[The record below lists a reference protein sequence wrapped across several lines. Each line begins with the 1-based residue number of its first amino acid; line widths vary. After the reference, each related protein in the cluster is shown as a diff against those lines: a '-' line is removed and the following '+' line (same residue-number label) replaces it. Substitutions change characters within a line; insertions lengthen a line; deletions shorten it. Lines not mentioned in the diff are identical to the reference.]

1 MKVTTL
7 ILSFVFMTTLCFGQT
22 NDLPQRDAFKL
33 NIAVDDTNFYNADI
47 KASAYVLPD
56 NTVQLYPGETIYV
69 EVELVKKEIKSMKTV
84 KENLH
89 PEKTLTISFSQ
100 QTDGKIH
107 KGMML
112 KIENPFNRKLEYKAN
127 MFLMKYNKWA
137 PTSALPVQ
145 PKLTSYETWSDLIVT
160 IALSG
165 WTFK

>member
-7 ILSFVFMTTLCFGQT
+7 ILSFVLTTAICFGQT

-33 NIAVDDTNFYNADI
+33 NIAVDDTNFYSADI
-47 KASAYVLPD
+47 KASAFVLPD
-56 NTVQLYPGETIYV
+56 NTIQLYPGETVYI
-69 EVELVKKEIKSMKTV
+69 EVELVKKEIKSIKTV
-84 KENLH
+84 KENLN
-89 PEKTLTISFSQ
+89 PEKTLVISFTQ

-112 KIENPFNRKLEYKAN
+112 KVVNPFYKKLEYKAN
-127 MFLMKYNKWA
+127 MFLMMDNKWV
-137 PTSALPVQ
+137 PTNVLPLQ
-145 PKLTSYETWSDLIVT
+145 QKLTSYETWSDLIVT